1 MRLQNNVMARHGSS
15 AAERWHEG
23 GAGRE
28 VSGRREGNAPAA
40 VSTPGG
46 WDLGLVR
53 TAGAEASTSDN
64 GVFACG
70 GGRKIQ
76 AKIVRISQCRSQ
88 RIFRRAF
95 EVQPK
100 LP

>member
-46 WDLGLVR
+46 WDFGRVR
-53 TAGAEASTSDN
+53 AREP
-64 GVFACG
+64 
-70 GGRKIQ
+70 
-76 AKIVRISQCRSQ
+76 
-88 RIFRRAF
+88 RRAQATTVSSRAAGEENATEDWQDF
-95 EVQPK
+95 TVQITKNFPT
-100 LP
+100 